1 MNKIDKSQIRI
12 VLNEL
17 EDRIPESNKKGFM
30 PEQKVINAIEYLNGI
45 VGKDSE
51 IDKTSN
57 VDEWEI
63 GE

>member
-1 MNKIDKSQIRI
+1 MNKMEKSQIRI